1 MIIRRVS
8 SGLPNENSTWFSTRS
23 FKIVN
28 PASCSSLCQQF
39 LQVHLRPRRQISAS
53 LTGPALIHDSRQS
66 LVRPDRR
73 ILKLPHLLPRR
84 WRSLPLELPCESSRK
99 RSGDDTQGV
108 PGKLGILLGGF
119 RESKAVQLRV
129 DLNRLHAIIIPSQME
144 NGGIREVWKIGPSR
158 DCGAMD
164 PVCCGG
170 SNSHLA
176 SRVDVKIIWY
186 QCFVN

>member
-1 MIIRRVS
+1 MGGGQREINAVKARGIKAHDECHGTETNRGGATEEMGSRESEEERLNDNTATAGVLAKS
-8 SGLPNENSTWFSTRS
+8 LRS
-23 FKIVN
+23 RPSPFAAIV
-28 PASCSSLCQQF
+28 PTD
-39 LQVHLRPRRQISAS
+39 SA
-53 LTGPALIHDSRQS
+53 LFHDSRQS

-73 ILKLPHLLPRR
+73 ILKLSRLLPRR

-158 DCGAMD
+158 RLWGN
-164 PVCCGG
+164 G
-170 SNSHLA
+170 SGML
-176 SRVDVKIIWY
+176 WW
-186 QCFVN
+186 Q

>member
-1 MIIRRVS
+1 MS
-8 SGLPNENSTWFSTRS
+8 LPLRSPAPACTIVLNLCDHPPRLFRAAERDSTWFSTGS

-73 ILKLPHLLPRR
+73 ILKLPRLLPRR

-158 DCGAMD
+158 RLWGN
-164 PVCCGG
+164 G
-170 SNSHLA
+170 SGML
-176 SRVDVKIIWY
+176 WW
-186 QCFVN
+186 Q